1 MRAKEFIVERK
12 FKDRKASV
20 LSTAYNFTSMPGDSA
35 YKIYRLG
42 MLMGN
47 PDMENI
53 KGPAAA
59 NAVVVAYTQEEEEKV
74 HRAKKRSGDT
84 SQMLSDRGSTEP
96 TSTDTVSPV
105 AKIKRNKYGI

>member
-20 LSTAYNFTSMPGDSA
+20 LSTAYNFTSMAGDSA
-35 YKIYRLG
+35 YRIYRLG

-47 PDMENI
+47 PNIENI

-59 NAVVVAYTQEEEEKV
+59 NAVVVAYTSEEEEKV
-74 HRAKKRSGDT
+74 RLAKKRSGDT
-84 SQMLSDRGSTEP
+84 SQLLSDRGSTEP
-96 TSTDTVSPV
+96 KSTDTISPV
-105 AKIKRNKYGI
+105 AKLKRNKYGV